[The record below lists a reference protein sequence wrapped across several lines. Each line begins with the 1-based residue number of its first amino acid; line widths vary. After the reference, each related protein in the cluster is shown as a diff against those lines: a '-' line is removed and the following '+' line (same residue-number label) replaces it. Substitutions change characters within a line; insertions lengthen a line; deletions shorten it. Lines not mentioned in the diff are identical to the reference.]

1 MREPVGLQR
10 SRGAAVN
17 EILLACYEISASCLP
32 GAIAAAVFLGRF
44 FLFDE
49 MGAASM
55 LYGF

>member
-1 MREPVGLQR
+1 M
-10 SRGAAVN
+10 N

-32 GAIAAAVFLGRF
+32 GAIAAAVLLGSF